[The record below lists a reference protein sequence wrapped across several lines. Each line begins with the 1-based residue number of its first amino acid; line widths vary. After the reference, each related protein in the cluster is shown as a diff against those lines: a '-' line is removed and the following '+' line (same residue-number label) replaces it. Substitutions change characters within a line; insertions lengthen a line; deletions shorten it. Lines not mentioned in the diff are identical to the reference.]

1 MRSDLTDDDRRFAA
15 RLETCRLMARLSRLK
30 LASAAT
36 LSEATIKFIEKG
48 WTKPSVRT
56 IHSLLQV
63 SSLGLAIEDVPA
75 TLREAVERMLSL
87 SHESATTVA
96 SREHLSAIG
105 CSDGIGKRQRRFT
118 KSGQKDTNKHT
129 EDTAR

>member
-1 MRSDLTDDDRRFAA
+1 MRSELTDDDRRFAA
-15 RLETCRLMARLSRLK
+15 RLETCRLTARLSRLK

-56 IHSLLQV
+56 VHSLLQV

-87 SHESATTVA
+87 GHESATTVA
-96 SREHLSAIG
+96 SLEHLAAIG
-105 CSDGIGKRQRRFT
+105 CSDGIDKRQRRST
-118 KSGQKDTNKHT
+118 KSGQKDTNQHT